1 VIVARAP
8 APGGLRAFAGATL
21 AVAVAGA
28 ALSGTA
34 IERGLRGDGPAA
46 SRGAV
51 GQVVPTASGAI
62 AVGTVTARGPDT
74 VRISVTVTNERAA
87 PLRVDPSRFRLLL
100 PGGREAAPAGA
111 VAPAGSL
118 RRLSSATLV
127 LRFRA
132 AGAARARALELRSP
146 GTGPAVVDLR
156 RVVVGG
162 SAAGRPA
169 PHG

>member
-1 VIVARAP
+1 MIAARAP

-21 AVAVAGA
+21 AVALAGA
-28 ALSGTA
+28 ALAGTA
-34 IERGLRGDGPAA
+34 IERGLRGGGPAA

-62 AVGTVTARGPDT
+62 AVGTVTARGTD
-74 VRISVTVTNERAA
+74 VLRVAVTVTNEREA
-87 PLRVDPSRFRLLL
+87 PLRVEPGRFRLRLA
-100 PGGREAAPAGA
+100 GGRE
-111 VAPAGSL
+111 VAPADAAGPTL

-146 GTGPAVVDLR
+146 GAAPSVVDLR

-162 SAAGRPA
+162 AAGGRRA